1 MKIHF
6 TLFALFIIGIA
17 THTYAQ
23 CDMQIKYSVADFNS
37 TVKGSLKIVDQIGN
51 AVTLCNDETTAT
63 EKTHRLTSLGKYT
76 MIAYFDSEEFG
87 RDSVARSFTLTGD
100 EKSVEVSLL
109 FNIED
114 KNRYNKE
121 EENIAAGHFIITK
134 ISKPSP
140 LVMLKYIKNETSK
153 KAYIVGP
160 LFTIHN
166 ASQDTIYGQHMPG
179 YFWGTLSEWKDGKF
193 GSTIGGEIFTSW
205 AYEAPLYPNKSKT
218 ASVGGTGVIV
228 PKGRYMFNL
237 YYSTERR
244 TKGQTDLVGES
255 NTIRWWCGTE
265 NWHVISHPFEVK

>member
-121 EENIAAGHFIITK
+121 EGNIAAGHFIITK
-134 ISKPSP
+134 IF
-140 LVMLKYIKNETSK
+140 L
-153 KAYIVGP
+153 
-160 LFTIHN
+160 
-166 ASQDTIYGQHMPG
+166 IY
-179 YFWGTLSEWKDGKF
+179 Y
-193 GSTIGGEIFTSW
+193 
-205 AYEAPLYPNKSKT
+205 
-218 ASVGGTGVIV
+218 
-228 PKGRYMFNL
+228 
-237 YYSTERR
+237 
-244 TKGQTDLVGES
+244 
-255 NTIRWWCGTE
+255 
-265 NWHVISHPFEVK
+265 